1 MALKNL
7 KSDLTEY
14 FKKEVPKPTGR
25 FQEPDRT
32 MSDLD
37 VHGKLETYKRP
48 DIESDLSG
56 NPIIPTNFDQPD
68 TTKRYSD
75 NFESKLLQLKSVN
88 ISPAGLTGRLE
99 TVHTSPVDVEPV
111 QISGNNE
118 ESLTEHENTN
128 PKGRF
133 IESTVV
139 IPKTTADGRFTV
151 SNMDPILSVLKG
163 RFETSD
169 VKPIESVLEGY
180 QVKTDGNGNELPSHI
195 PIVKTTTFGIQN
207 IEEEG
212 PAVYDYAKAVK
223 FNGSLVDINDSENHF
238 FSERPIKSF
247 GTIPGALTG
256 TNLDPIGNSFVPS
269 SNSNSAYTGTS
280 LTSYST
286 SPNTIVNSQ
295 QTIYGNSISSDL
307 IVQNIQYASP
317 SSEEFWAPQVLT
329 PYGVVSGE
337 LVSIDQPFRVGS
349 LIVTATELYDRINTK
364 YTTDFTTIGFVE
376 PDGVTQHTLQ
386 DISAINV
393 APDTYQSQLV
403 ATPLNYI
410 IPFDGTNPNSVIFN
424 FGYDIISTAVGSGQ
438 GQTYTVLSTANSPLP
453 HTLITGLKSGNIET
467 LLANDGATEGLDM
480 VQSYTVSA
488 QNTIVP
494 ISQTTITGGKNSFD
508 ITTLEDS
515 QIIKTSL
522 FGGKTHHQIGRLDS
536 IDTAKII
543 KLDDQIATGIYQ
555 FEESHRVGFNTNMQ
569 QNFSEGGE
577 DGSNYI
583 GIGEGKYGHPGIA
596 STYSHRTIYQSA
608 FGLDQTLADSNT
620 GETTVIA
627 YDADNHLT
635 PGSLRQFTLNQTE
648 PINYIQFNDSDQLQ
662 FAEVGGTS
670 LQSSL
675 SNQSGGMY
683 IHRLGPY
690 GMDTTVS
697 SNALN
702 ASDEVRNQLPRLY
715 NSGLGSQE
723 YGIPLGK
730 KPSDYLGN
738 FNDNTMEIGTRYGD
752 YITTQ
757 IRSGEDQQWYEAA
770 FPMMLGSNISSA
782 KVGVDQLKKMMKRKK
797 TYRIWE
803 THNSYTTQGNQ
814 GLHKGLEHFGIAA
827 GAGGIADGW
836 FPEVTNVTS
845 AGNTTANRYYSV
857 LGYPGLMVAH
867 GLADSG
873 ALTHVDFRALIN
885 DPLAGFYGEST
896 ISNYSTNSMIAR
908 GGSYNQGRTGLMRR
922 DYRQPT
928 SKAKPYGGD
937 AITQQSISGTNIKG
951 MEQEYGDLI
960 KFYIKDPIGN
970 KTLRFRSYITA
981 INDSVGATWTGVK
994 YLGRPNNLFI
1004 YEGASDRKL
1013 SFSLKVAA
1021 LSRYDVIHMWKKV
1034 NYLTSLCY
1042 PHVNNQ
1048 TKQMIGPVV
1057 GLTLGDWFQ
1066 DEPGFFDSVNITVDT
1081 SSPWE
1086 INLEDHRFKAD
1097 GLGGELLDSALK
1109 GGISGV
1115 INTGL
1120 NKVKD
1125 YAKGKLLNKSIDSK
1139 GKQVAQLPH
1148 VIDITLG
1155 FTSMASSNRR
1165 VGGDMFG
1172 FLNEDGSWKNGE
1184 PGFPKPS
1191 ALDKLMGGA
1200 AGTFA
1205 GSGVGKALGGI
1216 MGRF

>member
-14 FKKEVPKPTGR
+14 FKREVPKPTGR

-48 DIESDLSG
+48 DIKSDLSG

-68 TTKRYSD
+68 TTKRYSE
-75 NFESKLLQLKSVN
+75 NFESKLLQLASVN
-88 ISPAGLTGRLE
+88 ISPDGLTGRLE
-99 TVHTSPVDVEPV
+99 TVHKSPVDIQPIT
-111 QISGNNE
+111 ISGNNE
-118 ESLTEHENTN
+118 ESLTEHEKTN

-133 IESTVV
+133 VESTVV

-151 SNMDPILSVLKG
+151 SNIDPLLSVLKG

-169 VKPIESVLEGY
+169 VKPIQSVLEGY

-195 PIVKTTTFGIQN
+195 PITNTTTFGIQS
-207 IEEEG
+207 IEDES
-212 PAVYDYAKAVK
+212 AAMYDLGKAVK
-223 FNGSLVDINDSENHF
+223 YNGTLVDIDDSDSHT
-238 FSERPIKSF
+238 FSERPIKS
-247 GTIPGALTG
+247 IGALSYSSLLD
-256 TNLDPIGNSFVPS
+256 TN
-269 SNSNSAYTGTS
+269 GTS
-280 LTSYST
+280 LEYST
-286 SPNTIVNSQ
+286 SLNVIAGTQINIQGEPV
-295 QTIYGNSISSDL
+295 SSDL
-307 IVQNIQYASP
+307 IQQNVHYGNNP
-317 SSEEFWAPQVLT
+317 SEEFWAPLELIT
-329 PYGVVSGE
+329 PDGIVSGE

-349 LIVTATELYDRINTK
+349 LIVTATELYDKINTK
-364 YTTDFTTIGFVE
+364 YVSDFATIGFVE
-376 PDGVTQHTLQ
+376 PDGVTQHNLQ
-386 DISAINV
+386 DISAINT
-393 APDTYQSQLV
+393 APDTYQSQLI

-410 IPFDGTNPNSVIFN
+410 IPFDGTDSTSVIFN
-424 FGYDIISTAVGSGQ
+424 FGYDIVTTAVSSGQ

-453 HTLITGLKSGNIET
+453 NTVVTGLKSGNIET
-467 LLANDGATEGLDM
+467 LLSNDGAMVGLDM
-480 VQSYTVSA
+480 VQSFTVPA

-494 ISQTTITGGKNSFD
+494 INQITVTGGKNSFD
-508 ITTLEDS
+508 QTTLDDS
-515 QIIKTSL
+515 QLISTSL
-522 FGGKTHHQIGRLDS
+522 FGGKTYDQIGMLDS
-536 IDTAKII
+536 IDTANII
-543 KLDDQIATGIYQ
+543 SLKNQISDGMHQ
-555 FEESHRVGFNTNMQ
+555 FKESHRIGFTTNMQ
-569 QNFSEGGE
+569 QNFSNGGE
-577 DGSNYI
+577 DGSKYI
-583 GIGEGKYGHPGIA
+583 GIGEGAYDHPGMD
-596 STYSHRTIYQSA
+596 STYSHKTIYQSA
-608 FGLDQTLADSNT
+608 FGLEHTLADSNT
-620 GETTVIA
+620 GTATVIS
-627 YDADNHLT
+627 YDAVNHLT
-635 PGSLRQFTLNQTE
+635 PGSLRKFTLNQVE
-648 PINYIQFNDSDQLQ
+648 PINYIQINDSEELE
-662 FAEVGGTS
+662 FAESDGTS
-670 LQSSL
+670 LQSRL
-675 SNQSGGMY
+675 SNPAGGMY
-683 IHRLGPY
+683 VHRLGPY
-690 GMDTTVS
+690 GMDTTVTTNS
-697 SNALN
+697 TSI
-702 ASDEVRNQLPRLY
+702 SDTIQSQIPRLY
-715 NSGLGSQE
+715 NGGIGNQE
-723 YGIPLGK
+723 YGVPLGE
-730 KPSDYLGN
+730 KPSEYLKN

-757 IRSGEDQQWYEAA
+757 IRSGEDKKWYEAA

-782 KVGVDQLKKMMKRKK
+782 KLGVDQLKKMMKRKK

-814 GLHKGLEHFGIAA
+814 GLHKGLEHFGVAVA
-827 GAGGIADGW
+827 AGGIADGW
-836 FPEVTNVTS
+836 FPEVTNIAS

-857 LGYPGLMVAH
+857 LGYPGLMVAQ
-867 GLADSG
+867 GLASSG
-873 ALTHVDFRALIN
+873 AVSHVDFRALIN

-896 ISNYSTNSMIAR
+896 IANYNTNSMIAR

-928 SKAKPYGGD
+928 SKTKPYGGD
-937 AITQQSISGTNIKG
+937 AITQQSITGTNIKN

-960 KFYIKDPIGN
+960 KFYIKDPIGG

-981 INDSVGATWTGVK
+981 MNDSLGATWTGVK
-994 YLGRPNNLFI
+994 YIGRPNNLFL

-1021 LSRYDVIHMWKKV
+1021 LSRYDVVHMWKKV

-1042 PHVNNQ
+1042 PHVNSN
-1048 TKQMIGPVV
+1048 TGQMIGPVV

-1086 INLEDHRFKAD
+1086 INLEDHRYAAD
-1097 GLGGELLDSALK
+1097 GGLIGGLLDSAVK
-1109 GGISGV
+1109 GGIGGL

-1125 YAKGKLLNKSIDSK
+1125 VAKGALLNKSIDSK

-1148 VIDITLG
+1148 VIDITLS
-1155 FTSMASSNRR
+1155 FTSMASANRK

-1172 FLNEDGSWKNGE
+1172 FMNPDGSWKNGE
-1184 PGFPKPS
+1184 PKFPKPS
-1191 ALDKLMGGA
+1191 ALDRIMGGD